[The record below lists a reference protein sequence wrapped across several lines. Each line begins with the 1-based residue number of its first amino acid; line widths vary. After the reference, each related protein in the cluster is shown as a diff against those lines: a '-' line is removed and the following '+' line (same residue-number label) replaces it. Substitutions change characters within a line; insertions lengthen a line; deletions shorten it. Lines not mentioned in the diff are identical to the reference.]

1 MSLLAGQLYLR
12 NLLCCILCIKSFCLC
27 KGTRFSLCSSG
38 SLEGMMVEII
48 EVKKTLCKGKQ
59 QTQMCPRPATQA
71 KVHQSCGIFFFLFCF
86 FFSDV
91 NKINEAI
98 ADQVAI
104 FIQRLTTFVCGFLL
118 GFVSGWKLTLV
129 IIAVSPLLGVGAA
142 VYGLVSRL

>member
-1 MSLLAGQLYLR
+1 MVERIGVRKGPLQGKATNPNVAKTCNKNERYAHQS
-12 NLLCCILCIKSFCLC
+12 SVVFCL
-27 KGTRFSLCSSG
+27 
-38 SLEGMMVEII
+38 
-48 EVKKTLCKGKQ
+48 
-59 QTQMCPRPATQA
+59 
-71 KVHQSCGIFFFLFCF
+71 FFFFS
-86 FFSDV
+86 SDV

-142 VYGLVSRL
+142 VYGLVSEL

>member
-1 MSLLAGQLYLR
+1 
-12 NLLCCILCIKSFCLC
+12 
-27 KGTRFSLCSSG
+27 
-38 SLEGMMVEII
+38 MVERIGVRKGHLQGKATNPNV
-48 EVKKTLCKGKQ
+48 VKTCNTNERYAL
-59 QTQMCPRPATQA
+59 RSS
-71 KVHQSCGIFFFLFCF
+71 VVFFFFS
-86 FFSDV
+86 SDV

-142 VYGLVSRL
+142 VYGLVSEL

>member
-1 MSLLAGQLYLR
+1 MRQNPLR
-12 NLLCCILCIKSFCLC
+12 GKATNPNVAKTCNTNRRYAHQYSGFIFVLFHF
-27 KGTRFSLCSSG
+27 FS
-38 SLEGMMVEII
+38 
-48 EVKKTLCKGKQ
+48 
-59 QTQMCPRPATQA
+59 
-71 KVHQSCGIFFFLFCF
+71 
-86 FFSDV
+86 SDV

-142 VYGLVSRL
+142 VYGLVSEL